1 MISVED
7 YRERVLGLVAG
18 RQLGAQPVPLAQA
31 AGRVLA
37 EDLFARFA
45 VPPFDNSAM
54 DGFAVR
60 AADVARVPVE
70 LAVAGE
76 SAAAGG
82 DIPAVRPGTAVRVM
96 TGARVPPGAE
106 AVVPVE
112 LTDQPAGATPLPRR
126 VRIAESVPAGR
137 HIRPAASNL
146 AAGDLVLPAGTIL
159 AAAALGA
166 AASVGYGELP
176 VRVAPK
182 VAVIATGAELVEPG
196 RRLAAGE
203 IPDSNSVMLAG
214 LAASS
219 GADAVAVRRCG
230 DDPGAL
236 ADLLAQLPAVNVVF
250 TTGGVSAGA
259 YEPLRQL
266 GGGLEFCAVAMQPGK
281 PQGCGVLHGVPLV
294 AFPGNPVSSFISF
307 QMFGR
312 PLLDALTGA
321 LPSVVRRRAVAL
333 DGWPSPRGRRQ
344 YVPVV
349 TEADGVRLTHPLGS
363 GSHLV
368 ASLHRADAL
377 AIVPEERDAVAVGDV
392 LEVMAV

>member
-7 YRERVLGLVAG
+7 YRERVLALVAA
-18 RQLGAQPVPLAQA
+18 RRLDAQPVALARA

-37 EDLFARFA
+37 DDLIARVA

-60 AADVARVPVE
+60 AADVAQVPVE
-70 LAVAGE
+70 LTVVGE
-76 SAAAGG
+76 SAAVGG
-82 DIPAVRPGTAVRVM
+82 DIPAVLPGTAVRVM
-96 TGARVPPGAE
+96 TGARVPPGAD

-112 LTDQPAGATPLPRR
+112 RTDQPAGATPLPAR
-126 VRIAESVPAGR
+126 VRITESVPSGR
-137 HIRPAASNL
+137 HIRPAADNL
-146 AAGDLVLPAGTIL
+146 AAGDLVLPAGTML
-159 AAAALGA
+159 TPAAIGA
-166 AASVGYGELP
+166 AASVGYGELSVCARP
-176 VRVAPK
+176 T

-196 RRLAAGE
+196 RALAAGE
-203 IPDSNSVMLAG
+203 IPDSNSVMVAG
-214 LAASS
+214 LVTAA
-219 GADAVAVRRCG
+219 GAELVTVTRCG
-230 DDPGAL
+230 DEPGAL
-236 ADLLAQLPAVNVVF
+236 AELLAGLPAVDVIF

-266 GGGLEFCAVAMQPGK
+266 GADLDFCAVAMQPGK
-281 PQGCGVLHGVPLV
+281 PQGCGLVDGVPLV
-294 AFPGNPVSSFISF
+294 AFPGNPVSSFVSF

-321 LPSVVRRRAVAL
+321 SASVLRRRATAL
-333 DGWPSPRGRRQ
+333 DSWPSPRGRRQ

-349 TEADGVRLTHPLGS
+349 TELDGVRLTHPLGS

-377 AIVPEERDAVAVGDV
+377 AIVPEECEAVAVGDI